1 MKKIATIILVLL
13 VAPAMVL
20 MAQNATPDKKT
31 DQPVEKLAV
40 GPKASW
46 DVTVLDL
53 GDINFMVPKDA
64 EFTLTNSGNEPL
76 LITYAKASCGC
87 TNLKYSQEPVLP
99 GKTTKMSVTY
109 NGSGSGKFMK
119 TITVQTNAD
128 DNPTTLQITGNVIKK
143 E

>member
-1 MKKIATIILVLL
+1 MKKIATIILMLL

-20 MAQNATPDKKT
+20 MAQNATPEKKA
-31 DQPVEKLAV
+31 DQPAEKLAV

-87 TNLKYSQEPVLP
+87 TNLKYSQEPILP
-99 GKTTKMSVTY
+99 GKFAKMSVTY

-128 DNPTTLQITGNVIKK
+128 ANPTTLQITGNVIKK

>member
-1 MKKIATIILVLL
+1 MRKLGTLLMILM
-13 VAPAMVL
+13 APVMVL
-20 MAQNATPDKKT
+20 MAQDAPKIVKVE
-31 DQPVEKLAV
+31 QQSEKLAV

-53 GDINFMVPKDA
+53 GDVNFMVPKDA

-87 TNLKYSQEPVLP
+87 TNLKYSQEPILP
-99 GKTTKMSVTY
+99 GKFTKLSVTY
-109 NGSGSGKFMK
+109 NGSGSGQFMK
-119 TITVQTNAD
+119 TITVQTNAED
-128 DNPTTLQITGNVIKK
+128 KPTTLQITGNVIKK